1 MTHSN
6 QMRWLIVVVCLVFL
20 PACTGRSADQPKAD
34 LTGEYRIVGGERNGA
49 PIEQNELNNA
59 AIIISDTTIIAYD
72 KERKEMFAAT
82 YTLETQHTPWQITM
96 ISTKA
101 PEVGQ
106 VAKGLIRAEQDKI
119 KLVYALPNGR
129 TPTDFQ
135 AGEQQQMFVL
145 AKIDAALPD
154 DATAPAGT

>member
-1 MTHSN
+1 MSQSKQTF
-6 QMRWLIVVVCLVFL
+6 WLITAMCLVFL

-49 PIEQNELNNA
+49 PIDQNELNNA

-82 YTLETQHTPWQITM
+82 YTLETKHTPWQITM

-119 KLVYALPNGR
+119 KLVYALPNGQ

-145 AKIDAALPD
+145 AKTDAALPD

>member
-1 MTHSN
+1 MTHSK
-6 QMRWLIVVVCLVFL
+6 QTSWLVVAMCLAFL
-20 PACTGRSADQPKAD
+20 TACTGRSADQPKAD

-49 PIEQNELNNA
+49 SIDQNELNNA

-72 KERKEMFAAT
+72 NERKEMFAAT
-82 YTLETQHTPWQITM
+82 YTIETKRTPWQITM

-119 KLVYALPNGR
+119 ELVYALPNGQ
-129 TPTDFQ
+129 TPTDFK
-135 AGEQQQMFVL
+135 AGERQQMFVL
-145 AKIDAALPD
+145 AKTDAAPPD
-154 DATAPAGT
+154 KDVAPAGT

>member
-1 MTHSN
+1 MTYAKQTS
-6 QMRWLIVVVCLVFL
+6 WLVVAICLVLL
-20 PACTGRSADQPKAD
+20 PACTGRSTDQPKAD
-34 LTGEYRIVGGERNGA
+34 LTGEYRIIGGERSGA
-49 PIEQNELNNA
+49 PIDQNELNNA

-82 YTLETQHTPWQITM
+82 YTLETTHTPWQITM

-119 KLVYALPNGR
+119 KLVYALPNGQ
-129 TPTDFQ
+129 TPTDFR

-145 AKIDAALPD
+145 AKADAALPHN
-154 DATAPAGT
+154 AAAPAGM

>member
-1 MTHSN
+1 MIYSKQTS
-6 QMRWLIVVVCLVFL
+6 WLVVAIWLVFL
-20 PACTGRSADQPKAD
+20 PACTGRSTDRPKAD

-49 PIEQNELNNA
+49 PIDQNELNNA
-59 AIIISDTTIIAYD
+59 AIIISDSTIIAYD

-82 YTLETQHTPWQITM
+82 YTLETTHTPWQITM

-106 VAKGLIRAEQDKI
+106 IAKGLIRAEQGKL
-119 KLVYALPNGR
+119 KLVYALPNGQ
-129 TPTDFQ
+129 TPTDFR

-145 AKIDAALPD
+145 ARIDTASPA